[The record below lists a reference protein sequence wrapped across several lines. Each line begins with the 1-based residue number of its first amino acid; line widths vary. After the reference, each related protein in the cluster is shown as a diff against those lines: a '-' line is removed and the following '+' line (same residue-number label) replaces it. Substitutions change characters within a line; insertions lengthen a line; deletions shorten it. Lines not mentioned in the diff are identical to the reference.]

1 MASEASY
8 TKYGYGRYFLLF
20 FFFHILLNKSGKTIP
35 QQPQPHFH
43 LYKVIPVHPT
53 GICKLI
59 ITSLKNLIGGV
70 S

>member
-8 TKYGYGRYFLLF
+8 TKYGYGCYFLF
-20 FFFHILLNKSGKTIP
+20 FKKHILLNKSGKTIP

-53 GICKLI
+53 GIYKLI